1 MTHQKQPDRANRT
14 LARAIKL
21 VPYSQRERYTHEW
34 HTDLAAATSHER
46 NHIARAALAM
56 GWRLRLRNI
65 GALLLGGHGVGK
77 AAVWWIGI
85 VAFIVLWPLFPLVF
99 ISLCGFVV
107 FLSLVYV
114 GAPSRFSH
122 WLMVVSGA
130 LFLGATGF
138 SMWSFVVQLNAADR
152 GEDMSFLTPWTK
164 AAFVVIAISFCLF
177 ATGSFLALQ
186 REKSLKK

>member
-1 MTHQKQPDRANRT
+1 MTHQKQPDRANHT

-21 VPYSQRERYTHEW
+21 VPYSQREHYTREW
-34 HTDLAAATSHER
+34 HADLAAATPPER

-56 GWRLRLRNI
+56 GWRLRLRDI
-65 GALLLGGHGVGK
+65 GALLLGGHGASK
-77 AAVWWIGI
+77 AAAWWIAI
-85 VAFIVLWPLFPLVF
+85 IAFVVLWPLFPLVF
-99 ISLCGFVV
+99 VSLCVVVV

-130 LFLGATGF
+130 LFFGATSF
-138 SMWSFVVQLNAADR
+138 SVWSFVTQLNAADR
-152 GEDMSFLTPWTK
+152 GEDMLFLAPWTK
-164 AAFVVIAISFCLF
+164 VAFVVIAISICLF
-177 ATGSFLALQ
+177 IVGSFLALQ

>member
-1 MTHQKQPDRANRT
+1 MTHQKPLDRTSRI

-34 HTDLAAATSHER
+34 HNDLAAATPHER

-56 GWRLRLRNI
+56 GCRLRLRDM
-65 GALLLGGHGVGK
+65 GTLLLGGHGAGK
-77 AAVWWIGI
+77 ATVWWVII
-85 VAFIVLWPLFPLVF
+85 VTFVILWPLFPLVF
-99 ISLCGFVV
+99 VSLCVVVV

-122 WLMVVSGA
+122 WLMVLSGA
-130 LFLGATGF
+130 LFLGATSF
-138 SMWSFVVQLNAADR
+138 SVWSFVTQLNAADQ
-152 GEDMSFLTPWTK
+152 GEDMSFLAPWTE
-164 AAFVVIAISFCLF
+164 AAFVVIAISVCLF
-177 ATGSFLALQ
+177 VTGSFLALQ

>member
-1 MTHQKQPDRANRT
+1 MTHQKQSDRASRT

-21 VPYSQRERYTHEW
+21 VPYSQRERYTREW
-34 HTDLAAATSHER
+34 RADLAAATPHEC

-56 GWRLRLRNI
+56 GWRLRLRDI

-77 AAVWWIGI
+77 AVAWWIAI
-85 VAFIVLWPLFPLVF
+85 IAFVVLWPLFPLVF
-99 ISLCGFVV
+99 VSLCVIVV

-130 LFLGATGF
+130 LYSWCDRLLSVFIYYPTQCGRPRRGY
-138 SMWSFVVQLNAADR
+138 VVSCTMDR
-152 GEDMSFLTPWTK
+152 GRVCSYCDKYLLVHYREFS
-164 AAFVVIAISFCLF
+164 CF
-177 ATGSFLALQ
+177 AQ
-186 REKSLKK
+186 R

>member
-1 MTHQKQPDRANRT
+1 MTHQKQSDRASRT

-21 VPYSQRERYTHEW
+21 VPYSQRERYTREW
-34 HTDLAAATSHER
+34 RADLAAATPHEC

-56 GWRLRLRNI
+56 GWRLRLRDI

-77 AAVWWIGI
+77 AVVWWIAI
-85 VAFIVLWPLFPLVF
+85 IAFVVLWPLFPLVF
-99 ISLCGFVV
+99 VSLCVIVV

-138 SMWSFVVQLNAADR
+138 SVWSFVTQLNAADQ
-152 GEDMSFLTPWTK
+152 GEDMSFLAPWTE
-164 AAFVVIAISFCLF
+164 AAFVVIAISICLF
-177 ATGSFLALQ
+177 IVGSFLALQ
-186 REKSLKK
+186 REKSLRK

>member
-1 MTHQKQPDRANRT
+1 MTHQKQLDRASRT

-21 VPYSQRERYTHEW
+21 VPRNQRERYTGEW
-34 HTDLAAATSHER
+34 HADLAAATSHER

-56 GWRLRLRNI
+56 GWRLRLRGI
-65 GALLLGGHGVGK
+65 GELLLGGRGAGK
-77 AAVWWIGI
+77 AAAWWIAI
-85 VAFIVLWPLFPLVF
+85 VAFVILWHLFPLVF
-99 ISLCGFVV
+99 VSLCVVVV

-122 WLMVVSGA
+122 GLMVVSGA

-138 SMWSFVVQLNAADR
+138 SMWSFVTQINAADR
-152 GEDMSFLTPWTK
+152 GEDMSFLAPWTEV
-164 AAFVVIAISFCLF
+164 AFVVIAISVCLF

>member
-1 MTHQKQPDRANRT
+1 MTHQKQPDRANHT

-21 VPYSQRERYTHEW
+21 VPYSQREHYTREW
-34 HTDLAAATSHER
+34 HADLAAATPPER

-56 GWRLRLRNI
+56 GWRLRLRDI

-77 AAVWWIGI
+77 AVVWWIAI
-85 VAFIVLWPLFPLVF
+85 IAFVVLWPLFPLVF
-99 ISLCGFVV
+99 VSLCVIVV

-130 LFLGATGF
+130 LFFGATSF
-138 SMWSFVVQLNAADR
+138 SVWSFVTQLNAADR
-152 GEDMSFLTPWTK
+152 GEDMSFLAPWTK
-164 AAFVVIAISFCLF
+164 VAFVVIAISICLF
-177 ATGSFLALQ
+177 IVGSFLALQ